1 MEESD
6 LRTANHQRLII
17 FAELTDTVYI
27 CIVKRSPD
35 CCRDSFFYLLVVV
48 LFIMNVEK
56 RVKELVE
63 EKIADRPDLF
73 LVDVKMHVNGKLAIL
88 VDGDNGV
95 AITDC
100 VAISRHVGYHLEEE
114 NTIEQAYNL
123 EVSSP
128 GIDTPLQSL
137 RQYNKNIGR
146 SVSIKLADGSKREGR
161 LLSADE
167 AAITLEEKIKEKG
180 KKVQLV
186 ENSIPFDQIEE
197 TKVLISFK

>member
-1 MEESD
+1 
-6 LRTANHQRLII
+6 
-17 FAELTDTVYI
+17 
-27 CIVKRSPD
+27 
-35 CCRDSFFYLLVVV
+35 
-48 LFIMNVEK
+48 MNVEK
-56 RVKELVE
+56 RVRELVE

-88 VDGDNGV
+88 IDGDHGV
-95 AITDC
+95 AIADC

-128 GIDTPLQSL
+128 GLDTPLQSV

-146 SVSIKLADGSKREGR
+146 SVSIKLSDGSKREGK

-167 AAITLEEKIKEKG
+167 SAIVIEEKVKEKG
-180 KKVQLV
+180 KKAQLV
-186 ENSIPFDQIEE
+186 ENSIPLDQISE